1 MLRIKLYNFGK
12 IKNSSLRELEDYYL
26 KLSKKYLQI
35 EIVEL
40 KDVKK
45 GKIVLDDIK
54 KQFDSGF
61 TIILSEEGKE
71 FTTKEF
77 VKEIRDWKL
86 ESREVRIFV
95 GNAFGFEEEVKTK
108 SDLVFSLSKLT
119 LPHEFV
125 RVLLLEQLFRVGD
138 ILAGGKYHK

>member
-1 MLRIKLYNFGK
+1 MKIIIYNFGK

-26 KLSKKYLQI
+26 KLTKKYLQI

-40 KDVKK
+40 KDVK
-45 GKIVLDDIK
+45 GRKIVLNDII

-61 TIILSEEGKE
+61 TIVLSEEGRE

-77 VKEIRDWKL
+77 VKEIRGWGL
-86 ESREVRIFV
+86 ENKEVKIFI
-95 GNAFGFEEEVKTK
+95 GNAFGFEKDMKVK

-119 LPHEFV
+119 FPHEFV

-138 ILAGGKYHK
+138 ILGGGKYHK